1 MQRMRHILTRVLS
14 VYLLILMFIPCSDE
28 HASLYIKQATEVTKA
43 THDYHIGIEVCTP
56 FCVCGSCVAAVI
68 IHQIA
73 EFSLFIPKQGNRL
86 ISNFYQS
93 LKHDFFGSIWQPPQL
108 V

>member
-1 MQRMRHILTRVLS
+1 MQHTKNIVTKVLS

-28 HASLYIKQATEVTKA
+28 HASLYNNQSTEITQATDDFHV
-43 THDYHIGIEVCTP
+43 GIEVCTP
-56 FCVCGSCVAAVI
+56 FCICGSCVAAVI
-68 IHQIA
+68 IHQIT
-73 EFSLFIPKQGNRL
+73 EFSLFIPKQGNKL